1 MTNLAARLCDTARPW
16 QVLASQRVFHAA
28 EPVAAGEQID
38 ELHLK
43 GLSRPVRVF
52 DINEVTDH

>member
-1 MTNLAARLCDTARPW
+1 MRPRPW

-28 EPVAAGEQID
+28 EPVAAGEQIG

-43 GLSRPVRVF
+43 GFSRPVRVF
-52 DINEVTDH
+52 DINEVNDHGEAGRPE